1 MTKYLVNLTSEDVAR
16 YVRIMLQW
24 LASFLVTQGMIKP
37 DTSWVEP
44 AIGVGVAVASLVWM
58 IYSNRLNGK
67 LTEVAKS
74 DDVHQVLVA
83 NPAIAD
89 AIPSEKVVSSS
100 TSVSPP
106 KPYKFAS

>member
-44 AIGVGVAVASLVWM
+44 AIGVGVAIVSLVWT

-67 LTEVAKS
+67 IIEVSKS
-74 DDVHQVLVA
+74 
-83 NPAIAD
+83 
-89 AIPSEKVVSSS
+89 PSVERVVVNTPELAELSHKVVHFGS
-100 TSVSPP
+100 
-106 KPYKFAS
+106 